1 MTLVAFGIGLSI
13 PLVIIGSGIL
23 AALMNRFEW
32 IVWIGGGIL
41 GYVGGEMI
49 AKDAMAI
56 RVLGAAAEAVQHGLA
71 IGLAVIITVLA
82 WWLSRRRRVALGEGR
97 D

>member
-1 MTLVAFGIGLSI
+1 
-13 PLVIIGSGIL
+13 
-23 AALMNRFEW
+23 MNRFEW

-49 AKDAMAI
+49 AKDAMAVRI
-56 RVLGAAAEAVQHGLA
+56 LGSAAEVVQHGLA
-71 IGLAVIITVLA
+71 ISLAVVITALA
-82 WWLSRRRRVALGEGR
+82 WWLSRRRRAAHAEDR